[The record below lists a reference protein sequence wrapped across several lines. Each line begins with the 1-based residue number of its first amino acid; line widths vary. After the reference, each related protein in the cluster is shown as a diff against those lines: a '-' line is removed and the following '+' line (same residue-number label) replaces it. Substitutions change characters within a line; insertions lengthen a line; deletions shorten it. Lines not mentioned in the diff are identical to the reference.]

1 MARIKTYPRLHD
13 VSDDDLI
20 LVADMSEINTPTR
33 SAKISDLFRQ
43 IEITNNNIS
52 SSAFQGYYA
61 LLSSV
66 YFGGSST
73 SAVINTDGVNAW
85 TDVILN
91 IDTQGLFDYR
101 PVKMKDAQAIGHLG
115 DGSLGSPICF
125 KLEGLTQT
133 ASCSLRAAIKFDP
146 DEDGGRL
153 DSRLLFK
160 RHSGTTP
167 SDDFS
172 IEATSVAMESGADT
186 LYSNTPNIQFFIGD
200 TIDTNGTDDAGTI
213 QFQIKTD
220 VAGTVYV
227 DELALFIQA

>member
-1 MARIKTYPRLHD
+1 MARIKTYPRLQD
-13 VSDDDLI
+13 VNDDDLI

-33 SAKISDLFRQ
+33 SVKISDLFKQ
-43 IEITNNNIS
+43 IEVS
-52 SSAFQGYYA
+52 SSNVSSSTFQGYYA

-73 SAVINTDGVNAW
+73 SAIINTDNVNTW
-85 TDVILN
+85 TDVVLSV
-91 IDTQGLFDYR
+91 DPAGLFDYR
-101 PVKMKDAQAIGHLG
+101 PNKMKDAQTVGHFG
-115 DGSLGSPICF
+115 DGSFGSPICF

-172 IEATSVAMESGADT
+172 IEATSVAMESGADI

-200 TIDTNGTDDAGTI
+200 TIDTNGTGDAGTI